1 MSRAGSRE
9 AIRPVFLAR
18 SLGLGFVL
26 TGVVAASA
34 CSQDGVTPN
43 CPALPLYTV
52 SADAAAD
59 ANTADSPASI
69 QARAAAL
76 DAGCI
81 TAPGSG
87 GSGGTSAGGSGGG
100 HAGTSNGGHGG
111 TGGATSGG
119 NGGTSGASGA
129 SGSAGAAGAG

>member
-1 MSRAGSRE
+1 MAPAGSRE
-9 AIRPVFLAR
+9 AIRPIFLAR
-18 SLGLGFVL
+18 SLGLCFVL
-26 TGVVAASA
+26 VGVVAASA
-34 CSQDGVTPN
+34 CSQEGVTPN

-87 GSGGTSAGGSGGG
+87 GSAGTSGVG
-100 HAGTSNGGHGG
+100 HAGASNGGHGG
-111 TGGATSGG
+111 TRGAASVAH
-119 NGGTSGASGA
+119 GGTSGASDPG
-129 SGSAGAAGAG
+129 GNAGAAGAG